1 MEKLLG
7 VLWAYRTT
15 KHIPTGKTP
24 FLLAYGTKAIIYV
37 DICMPTVRTLEIDQ
51 SHNATQLC
59 LKLDQLEE
67 QRREAQI
74 RIISYQQQIKA
85 SHHR

>member
-1 MEKLLG
+1 
-7 VLWAYRTT
+7 
-15 KHIPTGKTP
+15 
-24 FLLAYGTKAIIYV
+24 
-37 DICMPTVRTLEIDQ
+37 MPTVRTLEIDQ

-59 LKLDQLEE
+59 LKLDQLEQ

-85 SHHR
+85 SYRKVKPRKFQVGDLSLKWVIQSTKERNVGKFGPN